1 MRVNLRSG
9 NIKIF
14 LVLVAFGIVIGLLF
28 YTQKVVEQLQAKE
41 REVADLYAKSLEY
54 IANEKTV
61 AGDYSFIFNEII
73 RAIDFP
79 IILTDPSNNPLPQYS
94 KTVRNVP
101 LDTTLSVAEQEK
113 YLRKYIAKMDA
124 KYPPVKVTFQDSIVL
139 QYVHYDESYLITEL
153 RWLPYIEIAIAGLFM
168 LMGYIGFSYIK
179 RSEQSSI
186 WVGLAKETAHQL
198 GTPLSSLLGWVELM
212 KMHST
217 GNQKLEATAA
227 EMELDLQRLNK
238 IAARFSKIGSK
249 PDLREENLNDLIN
262 SVIKYFEKRI
272 PQTGKHISLSLNAM
286 TTYTARI
293 NRELFEWVLENLVKN
308 ALDAI
313 EGPQGRIN
321 FVISQKNSAVY
332 IDVSDT
338 GKGIEAKHR
347 QEVFRPGYSTKQRGW
362 GLGLSLSRRIVE
374 DYHRGKLSLRESS
387 SRRGTTF
394 RIKLLK

>member
-1 MRVNLRSG
+1 MKLSLQSG

-14 LVLVAFGIVIGLLF
+14 LVLVACAIVIAMLL
-28 YTQKVVEQLQAKE
+28 YTQKVVENLQARE

-54 IANEKTV
+54 IANEKTL

-79 IILTDPSNNPLPQYS
+79 IILTDPSNNPLPPYA
-94 KTVRNVP
+94 KNVRNIS
-101 LDTTLSVAEQEK
+101 LDTSLSIPEQEN
-113 YLRKYIAKMDA
+113 YLRKLIAKMDA
-124 KYPPVKVTFQDSIVL
+124 TYPPIKVTFQDSVIL

-153 RWLPYIEIAIAGLFM
+153 RWLPYIEIGIAGLFI

-198 GTPLSSLLGWVELM
+198 GTPISSLMGWVELM
-212 KMHST
+212 KLQS
-217 GNQKLEATAA
+217 GDKSKLEATAA
-227 EMELDLQRLNK
+227 EMEHDLQRLNK

-249 PDLREENLNDLIN
+249 PDLRDENINDVIS
-262 SVIKYFEKRI
+262 SVMKYFEKRI
-272 PQTGKHISLSLNAM
+272 PQTGKRISLSLEAM
-286 TTYTARI
+286 GTHTAKI

-313 EGPQGRIN
+313 DDSQGQIT
-321 FVISQKNSAVY
+321 FAISEKGKSLFL
-332 IDVSDT
+332 DVSDT

-347 QEVFRPGYSTKQRGW
+347 KEIFRPGYSTKQRGW
-362 GLGLSLSRRIVE
+362 GLGLSLSKRIIE
-374 DYHRGKLSLRESS
+374 DYHRGRLTLKESTLHK
-387 SRRGTTF
+387 GTTF
-394 RIKLLK
+394 RIKLLR